1 MKIKKICK
9 WFLGIVIF
17 VSFVLWLWKARIC
30 KFNETI
36 DYDAFGSFGSFF
48 GGFIGTIIVAATL
61 IVAYD
66 TYKDSQKNQIE
77 TRFFQLL
84 QMVADTRND
93 LLKIDK
99 DIFGIYIRYIGVFY
113 KKIEELSS
121 TTKNGKWL
129 KEDMLIMAYLYFFYG
144 IKDLDKSL
152 YDGIDSISEDERKG
166 ITKELTNSGII
177 FDNPAFKTI
186 GIYFRQL
193 YQAVTYIDERKELDF
208 DEKYRL
214 IKTLRVTMNIEEQ
227 FLFFVNSLTKLGRVW
242 EKGKKEDDKKNHLI
256 SKYNLI
262 KNIPRGYEPI
272 KGIDINFDFISDLYP
287 NVDYEHL
294 GKEKTKKK
302 KKKRT
307 KKNTRKRCKPKS
319 KKWETKLCFSVKHK
333 SE

>member
-1 MKIKKICK
+1 MMKKRNK
-9 WFLGIVIF
+9 WLIAASVVVLILT
-17 VSFVLWLWKARIC
+17 FVLWLWQARIC

-84 QMVADTRND
+84 KMVADTRND

-193 YQAVTYIDERKELDF
+193 YQAVTYVNDREELDCH
-208 DEKYRL
+208 EKYRL
-214 IKTLRVTMNIEEQ
+214 IKSLRVTMNIEEQ
-227 FLFFVNSLTKLGRVW
+227 YLFFINSLTKLGRVW

-272 KGIDINFDFISDLYP
+272 RGIGFEFIEERYVEV
-287 NVDYEHL
+287 NYEHRETEPDYR
-294 GKEKTKKK
+294 KEWEKKY
-302 KKKRT
+302 
-307 KKNTRKRCKPKS
+307 C
-319 KKWETKLCFSVKHK
+319 
-333 SE
+333 